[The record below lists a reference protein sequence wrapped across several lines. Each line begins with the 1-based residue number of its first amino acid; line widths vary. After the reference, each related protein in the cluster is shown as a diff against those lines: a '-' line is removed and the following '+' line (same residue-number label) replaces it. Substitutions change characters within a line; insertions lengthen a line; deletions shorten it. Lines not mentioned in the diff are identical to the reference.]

1 MIDKD
6 ADDNQHSID
15 FGKGEHGEADTA
27 GEHPAGE
34 IPTLDQVV
42 DRDAGQTREPDA
54 RADLER
60 ALDDLEAL
68 TGRLHAEVLA
78 QMRVL
83 MEQALDR
90 ALAGIRESLLA
101 ELDDELAR
109 RVPAAVD
116 EAVRRGSGED

>member
-6 ADDNQHSID
+6 ADDNQQSID
-15 FGKGEHGEADTA
+15 FDRGQQGGGDS
-27 GEHPAGE
+27 GSGYPGGE

-42 DRDAGQTREPDA
+42 ERDAGQPQPEA
-54 RADLER
+54 RPDLER

-68 TGRLHAEVLA
+68 TGRLHAEVLS
-78 QMRVL
+78 QMRAL

-90 ALAGIRESLLA
+90 ALAGIRDSLLA

-116 EAVRRGSGED
+116 EAVRRGTGED